1 MRNNLRRGF
10 QREQIAEAAERIGN
24 TRSDAIVPS
33 QDSGARSTVATAR
46 KLSFK
51 EQRELDELPQRIAA
65 LEQRKR
71 DLHDEMS
78 RPGFYQSAGDVIASV
93 AGNLAQVDAE
103 LSVAL
108 ERWVQLE
115 A

>member
-1 MRNNLRRGF
+1 
-10 QREQIAEAAERIGN
+10 
-24 TRSDAIVPS
+24 
-33 QDSGARSTVATAR
+33 
-46 KLSFK
+46 
-51 EQRELDELPQRIAA
+51 
-65 LEQRKR
+65 
-71 DLHDEMS
+71 MS